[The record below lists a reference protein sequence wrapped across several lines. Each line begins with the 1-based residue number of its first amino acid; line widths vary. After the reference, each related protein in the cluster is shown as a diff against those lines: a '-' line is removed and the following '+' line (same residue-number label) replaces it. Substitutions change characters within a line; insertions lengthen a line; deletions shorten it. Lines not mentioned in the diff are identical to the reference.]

1 MSASPPVSTPPRVH
15 TCPSC
20 KGVILYLDG
29 EACPGLV
36 YRHGTL
42 LTNTN
47 ETTRGEPVAC
57 ERCFSWKNRVESA
70 KKIREQDR
78 QRAEEWE
85 AKQKM
90 ETLPAPPVDERSV
103 KQILKEDGESVV
115 ALFGEVV
122 EVVDRGRSL
131 FRKFFP
137 KD

>member
-1 MSASPPVSTPPRVH
+1 M
-15 TCPSC
+15 CPSC

-78 QRAEEWE
+78 QRADEWE
-85 AKQKM
+85 AKQRAP
-90 ETLPAPPVDERSV
+90 TLPPPEPTETRAV
-103 KQILKEDGESVV
+103 KEILKEDGESVV

-122 EVVDRGRSL
+122 EVGRGIHSL
-131 FRKFFP
+131 YRKFFP